1 MRSDSPSFASSSRR
15 LQITRAAIEV
25 LAAEGYT
32 AASMSAI
39 AGRIGVSKG
48 VLTYHFASKAELL
61 QDIVRFVLADAA
73 AWMTPRMAGAPSY
86 RAALHLYIS
95 SNVSYLAAHRAEILA
110 LTEVL
115 ANARATAGVPEMF
128 EASQSEAIRGLEQL
142 FAGGQAAGEFGDVPT
157 RMLAVSLRATI
168 DSTSQSIQS
177 DPAFD
182 LVSFG
187 DELTRL
193 FDRATAQPEQDKH
206 EDEDEDE
213 RKAP

>member
-1 MRSDSPSFASSSRR
+1 MRSDTPSFTSSSRR

-61 QDIVRFVLADAA
+61 QDVVRVVLADAE
-73 AWMTPRMAGAPSY
+73 AWMTPRMADAPSY

-95 SNVSYLAAHRAEILA
+95 SNLSYLATHRAEILA

-128 EASQSEAIRGLEQL
+128 EASQAEAIRGLEQL

-168 DSTSQSIQS
+168 DSTSQSMRA
-177 DPAFD
+177 DPEFD
-182 LVSFG
+182 LVAFG
-187 DELTRL
+187 DELAQM
-193 FDRATAQPEQDKH
+193 FDRATARPEQHH
-206 EDEDEDE
+206 EPDE